1 MNVSPTP
8 YWSKLLAWLEP
19 RPRALWAGSVAS
31 FVALAA
37 IVFLFYSNTLF
48 YRFDGNFILT
58 LATTQRRW
66 MAPGPGFSLNFLE
79 GFGDIWIPIATKWC
93 LGFSVGGLFGQRLMP
108 VVACLVFAV
117 EFFLST
123 LVLARCLGAGL
134 VTGLAGAWLGA
145 LFTLPF
151 FVPTLADWRLWG
163 NPHFFTPIAVTTL
176 SLCAFLKVGR
186 GRLAQDL
193 AAVLLILMLIG
204 YFMLSMP
211 VLAAVA
217 GPVLAVFGG
226 AAVITAGDGKERRRK
241 IMAAIVLVAVLALA
255 FGGYEVALFTYARTT
270 FFWDDLVAS
279 PVTWRDQSFLISEG
293 RGYGLVIWAAC
304 VSGAVLAAVRAPPLL
319 RRSAIG
325 FLGFLALQQLLFLL
339 NAIVG
344 FKWRGPSAAYL
355 DLFVLPFYAL
365 FAGYLVLGWWC
376 ETPPRRARAIA
387 ALSLVPWL
395 VVLLTLHRPYA
406 DRDFHAQNPFVWPP
420 RETAITQILRAEIG
434 LREGGLFR
442 GRVANIAGIEFEPQY
457 ANAPLISQ
465 HNYDAAVAYNVGN
478 EHRYFGLWYYDIPTL
493 IQDNQFSSPFA
504 HATISRLFSRRHQ
517 KHVRQL
523 TTITRYDPRLYAM
536 FGVRFL
542 ITDRPLPDV
551 RAITS
556 LVVNHEAPHVWT
568 LYLYEV
574 PQAQPAGYWSTRP
587 MQAATVRQ
595 AIEWLA
601 AGNTSDADAVIY
613 EPVEASLVPGR
624 SSEIRVF
631 RDRLVVTAESSGAS
645 LLVLPLEFSH
655 CFEAS
660 FMAGTSGRLLRAS
673 VSQAGLLFSGRVE
686 IELRYRF
693 SPWHF
698 RCRFRDIADARRL
711 KLADIGWPE

>member
-1 MNVSPTP
+1 
-8 YWSKLLAWLEP
+8 
-19 RPRALWAGSVAS
+19 
-31 FVALAA
+31 
-37 IVFLFYSNTLF
+37 
-48 YRFDGNFILT
+48 
-58 LATTQRRW
+58 
-66 MAPGPGFSLNFLE
+66 
-79 GFGDIWIPIATKWC
+79 
-93 LGFSVGGLFGQRLMP
+93 
-108 VVACLVFAV
+108 
-117 EFFLST
+117 
-123 LVLARCLGAGL
+123 
-134 VTGLAGAWLGA
+134 
-145 LFTLPF
+145 
-151 FVPTLADWRLWG
+151 
-163 NPHFFTPIAVTTL
+163 
-176 SLCAFLKVGR
+176 
-186 GRLAQDL
+186 
-193 AAVLLILMLIG
+193 
-204 YFMLSMP
+204 
-211 VLAAVA
+211 
-217 GPVLAVFGG
+217 
-226 AAVITAGDGKERRRK
+226 
-241 IMAAIVLVAVLALA
+241 
-255 FGGYEVALFTYARTT
+255 
-270 FFWDDLVAS
+270 
-279 PVTWRDQSFLISEG
+279 
-293 RGYGLVIWAAC
+293 
-304 VSGAVLAAVRAPPLL
+304 
-319 RRSAIG
+319 
-325 FLGFLALQQLLFLL
+325 
-339 NAIVG
+339 
-344 FKWRGPSAAYL
+344 
-355 DLFVLPFYAL
+355 
-365 FAGYLVLGWWC
+365 
-376 ETPPRRARAIA
+376 
-387 ALSLVPWL
+387 
-395 VVLLTLHRPYA
+395 
-406 DRDFHAQNPFVWPP
+406 VWPP

-556 LVVNHEAPHVWT
+556 LVVYHEAPHVWT

-595 AIEWLA
+595 AMLWLA
-601 AGNTSDADAVIY
+601 AGKPSDADAVIY

-660 FMAGTSGRLLRAS
+660 FMAGTSGRLLRAN